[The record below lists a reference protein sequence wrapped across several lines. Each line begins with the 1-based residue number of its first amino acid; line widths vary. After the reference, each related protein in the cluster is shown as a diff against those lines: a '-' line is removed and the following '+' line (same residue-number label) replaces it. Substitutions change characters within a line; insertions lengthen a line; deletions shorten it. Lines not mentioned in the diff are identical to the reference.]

1 MEKQSVHLSQKLRN
15 LPKSPGCYLF
25 KDGKGTILYV
35 GKASVLRNRVRSYF
49 QASRSAHPKL
59 LALVKRI
66 RDLEWIVTDS
76 EVEALILE
84 NNLIKKHQ
92 PRYNID
98 LKDDKTY
105 PYIRITNEDFPRV
118 FVTRKRVSD
127 GSVYFG
133 PYTDVK
139 KVRFILKTLQQM
151 FPIRSCRHKLTPE
164 VIASKKIDLCLDYY
178 IKKCKGPC
186 QGLQSKE
193 AYGEMIEKVK
203 RFLKGKTG
211 ELVRELKNDMQESAD
226 ALQFEEAARIRDRLA
241 ALENYRNAQ
250 KVVQTDFK
258 DRDIIAL
265 AKEENDAVAV
275 VFRIREGK
283 MIGRVHYYMTNLEGQ
298 AMAELQE
305 TFIKRY
311 YFKTD
316 EIPREV
322 LVQSEM
328 IQKQTIQEWLSF
340 RLNKKVTIVAPQMGE
355 KKKIL
360 RMAEKN
366 ARLLLEELKLQK
378 LKAKNYVP
386 HSVQALQRDL
396 RLPKAPRRMEC
407 FDISNIQG
415 TDPVASMVCF
425 ENGKPKKSEYRKFKI
440 RIKETPDDFAMM
452 QEVIRRRYSRLKK
465 ENKSM
470 PDLIIVDGGKGQLSS
485 AKAILD
491 ELGLSDQPIIGLAK
505 RLEEVFLP
513 GYSDAQMLPRT
524 SSSLKVLQQIRD
536 EAHRFAITFHRSRR
550 KKRTLI
556 SELDQIEG
564 IGPTRRKALLN
575 KFGSVK
581 KIRTISKADL
591 VEKGKLPEAI
601 ANNVIQYFKTKPNGL

>member
-1 MEKQSVHLSQKLRN
+1 M
-15 LPKSPGCYLF
+15 
-25 KDGKGTILYV
+25 

-105 PYIRITNEDFPRV
+105 PYIRITNEDFPQI
-118 FVTRKRVSD
+118 FITRKRILD
-127 GSVYFG
+127 GSIYFG
-133 PYTDVK
+133 PYTEVK
-139 KVRFILKTLQQM
+139 NVRFALKTLRQI
-151 FPIRSCRHKLTPE
+151 FPIRSCKHKLTPE
-164 VIASKKIDLCLDYY
+164 VIARKKVDLCLDYY

-193 AYGEMIEKVK
+193 DYGEMIEKVK
-203 RFLKGKTG
+203 HFLKGKTSD
-211 ELVRELKNDMQESAD
+211 LVRELKEEMQQSSD

-258 DRDIIAL
+258 DRDLIAV

-275 VFRIREGK
+275 LFRIREGK
-283 MIGRVHYYMTNLEGQ
+283 MIGRIHYYMANAEGQ
-298 AMAELQE
+298 TLGELQE
-305 TFIKRY
+305 AFIKQY

-328 IQKQTIQEWLSF
+328 EQKQTIREWLSS
-340 RLNKKVTIVAPQMGE
+340 RLEKKVVILIPQMGE

-378 LKAKNYVP
+378 LKVKNYLP
-386 HSVQALQRDL
+386 HSIEALQRDL
-396 RLPKAPRRMEC
+396 RLLKAPRRMEC

-425 ENGKPKKSEYRKFKI
+425 ENGKPKKSEYRKYKI
-440 RIKETPDDFAMM
+440 RSKETPDDFAMM
-452 QEVIRRRYSRLKK
+452 QEVIRRRYSRLVK
-465 ENKSM
+465 EEKPL
-470 PDLIIVDGGKGQLSS
+470 PDLIVVDGGKGQLSS

-491 ELGLSDQPIIGLAK
+491 ELGLNEQLIIGLAK

-513 GYSDAQMLPRT
+513 GFSDAQMLPRT

-550 KKRTLI
+550 KKRTLT
-556 SELDQIEG
+556 SELDKIEG
-564 IGPTRRKALLN
+564 IGPQRRKALLN
-575 KFGSVK
+575 QFGSVK
-581 KIRTISKADL
+581 KIKQLSKTDL
-591 VEKGKLPEAI
+591 MEKGKLPESI
-601 ANNVIQYFKTKPNGL
+601 ASNVIEYFKKK

>member
-1 MEKQSVHLSQKLRN
+1 M
-15 LPKSPGCYLF
+15 
-25 KDGKGTILYV
+25 

-105 PYIRITNEDFPRV
+105 PYIRITNEDFPQI
-118 FVTRKRVSD
+118 FITRKRILD
-127 GSVYFG
+127 GSIYFG
-133 PYTDVK
+133 PYTEVK
-139 KVRFILKTLQQM
+139 NVRFALKTLQQI
-151 FPIRSCRHKLTPE
+151 FPIRSCKHKLTPE
-164 VIASKKIDLCLDYY
+164 VIARKKVDLCLDYY

-193 AYGEMIEKVK
+193 DYGEMIEKVK
-203 RFLKGKTG
+203 HFLKGKTSD
-211 ELVRELKNDMQESAD
+211 LVRELKEEMQQSSD

-258 DRDIIAL
+258 DRDLIAV

-275 VFRIREGK
+275 LFRIREGK
-283 MIGRVHYYMTNLEGQ
+283 MIGRIHYYMANAEGQ
-298 AMAELQE
+298 TLGELQE
-305 TFIKRY
+305 AFIKQY

-328 IQKQTIQEWLSF
+328 EQKQTIREWLSS
-340 RLNKKVTIVAPQMGE
+340 RLEKKVVILIPQMGE

-378 LKAKNYVP
+378 LKVKNYLP
-386 HSVQALQRDL
+386 HSIEALQRDL
-396 RLPKAPRRMEC
+396 RLLKAPRRMEC

-425 ENGKPKKSEYRKFKI
+425 ENGKPKKSEYRKYKI
-440 RIKETPDDFAMM
+440 RSKETPDDFAMM
-452 QEVIRRRYSRLKK
+452 QEVIRRRYSRLVK
-465 ENKSM
+465 EEKPL
-470 PDLIIVDGGKGQLSS
+470 PDLIVVDGGKGQLSS

-491 ELGLSDQPIIGLAK
+491 ELGLNEQLIIGLAK

-513 GYSDAQMLPRT
+513 GFSDAQMLPRT

-550 KKRTLI
+550 KKRTLT
-556 SELDQIEG
+556 SELDKIEG
-564 IGPTRRKALLN
+564 IGPQRRKALLN
-575 KFGSVK
+575 QFGSVK
-581 KIRTISKADL
+581 KIKQLSKTDL
-591 VEKGKLPEAI
+591 MEKGKLPESI
-601 ANNVIQYFKTKPNGL
+601 ASNVIEYFKKK